1 VYFPRNLNPRNWR
14 LSTRLLLVM
23 LMLTLLPL
31 AVANG
36 FHITQT
42 SRTLSGSVQES
53 YQLLA
58 DSKAG
63 AVANLLQEQAQLLTL
78 YANSRPL
85 ISDAQ
90 RANLLYPPSSDPQ
103 QLLAQRESEWDS
115 TGDRE
120 VLVVRRIL
128 GMIPDELRRF
138 QQELPNHTAILV
150 TDRHGGVAS
159 SAKRSADLDQSD
171 EQWWQQA
178 WNNGAGALFIGQPA
192 FDQSGQPGVVIAV
205 PIVDPISEQPV
216 GVLHSFY
223 MLTAAQAL
231 IRPDSR
237 PDQPHTLLIGPDNR
251 VIASTNS
258 AEVGRPAP
266 TTLDETDE
274 QLILAT
280 AAVQPQIAGATA
292 PGAGWRIVVAQERAA
307 ALAPVNGQIRSA
319 LLLALGVGLAAVALA
334 TLLGTQLARPLN
346 KLASAARRGDLAIL
360 AERPVV
366 QGSDEVGQLAR
377 SLHEL
382 AQRAL
387 AARSEIEAANRSLET
402 VVAERTAKL
411 HAVVQNQQELL
422 STQAGLLQQI
432 AEMAT
437 PVLPVLPGVVV
448 MPLIGTIEGERASNL
463 AGRLLMGVE
472 QRRARVALIDITGVP
487 LVDTLAA
494 RALLN
499 AVQGVRLLGAQP
511 VLVGVQPE
519 IAQTLVSLGMDLSDI
534 ATTSNLEDGLVLA
547 ARLARKSGVSGE
559 GRPALALPHK

>member
-1 VYFPRNLNPRNWR
+1 
-14 LSTRLLLVM
+14 
-23 LMLTLLPL
+23 
-31 AVANG
+31 
-36 FHITQT
+36 
-42 SRTLSGSVQES
+42 
-53 YQLLA
+53 
-58 DSKAG
+58 
-63 AVANLLQEQAQLLTL
+63 
-78 YANSRPL
+78 
-85 ISDAQ
+85 
-90 RANLLYPPSSDPQ
+90 
-103 QLLAQRESEWDS
+103 
-115 TGDRE
+115 
-120 VLVVRRIL
+120 
-128 GMIPDELRRF
+128 
-138 QQELPNHTAILV
+138 
-150 TDRHGGVAS
+150 
-159 SAKRSADLDQSD
+159 
-171 EQWWQQA
+171 
-178 WNNGAGALFIGQPA
+178 
-192 FDQSGQPGVVIAV
+192 
-205 PIVDPISEQPV
+205 
-216 GVLHSFY
+216 
-223 MLTAAQAL
+223 
-231 IRPDSR
+231 
-237 PDQPHTLLIGPDNR
+237 
-251 VIASTNS
+251 
-258 AEVGRPAP
+258 
-266 TTLDETDE
+266 
-274 QLILAT
+274 
-280 AAVQPQIAGATA
+280 
-292 PGAGWRIVVAQERAA
+292 
-307 ALAPVNGQIRSA
+307 VNGQIRSA

-387 AARSEIEAANRSLET
+387 VARSEIEAANRSLET